1 MGLKKRLVSAALVL
15 ALLGAQMGIGYT
27 AAKQNENM
35 EPSVVNA
42 RETLYF
48 WYTDDSL
55 TDYLNSVSLDYYEA
69 TDYKVVPVLRSGLE
83 YLETIYEASRTEV
96 EMPDMYVVSNDA
108 LEKAY
113 LAGLASEV
121 KENAA
126 FVEENYPASAR
137 NAVSYRGKTVG
148 CPFYFETSAFLF
160 NKTYMQDLAKGILEQ
175 QSDYEAAEQAA
186 EMIEITGS
194 EEEAYEALLDMN
206 TSGLSDEELEHKA
219 EEKIGEIIPAT
230 MDDILDFANEYDA
243 PEQVEAVFKWDVS
256 DIFYNYFVVG
266 NYMTVGG
273 DAGDDAEN
281 IDICNQNAID
291 CLQVYQNLNQFF
303 SIDTKEVS
311 YDTVLQDFLEGK
323 IVFTVATTDAVGKIE
338 AAKAAGEFSYDY
350 GVAPVPDLSNTLQSK
365 SLSVTNAVVVNGFSE
380 KQDIANDFVRYL
392 LADNVEA
399 MYGRTGKVPARLGVE
414 FEYEG
419 LKGFVQEYENSVPM
433 PKMMAVS
440 NFWVKLEICF
450 SKIWQGADIE
460 EQLQELAAQIQQ
472 QITGKSE

>member
-55 TDYLNSVSLDYYEA
+55 TDYLNSVSLDYYED

-194 EEEAYEALLDMN
+194 EEEAYEVLLDMN

-256 DIFYNYFVVG
+256 DIF
-266 NYMTVGG
+266 
-273 DAGDDAEN
+273 
-281 IDICNQNAID
+281 III
-291 CLQVYQNLNQFF
+291 LW
-303 SIDTKEVS
+303 
-311 YDTVLQDFLEGK
+311 
-323 IVFTVATTDAVGKIE
+323 
-338 AAKAAGEFSYDY
+338 
-350 GVAPVPDLSNTLQSK
+350 
-365 SLSVTNAVVVNGFSE
+365 
-380 KQDIANDFVRYL
+380 
-392 LADNVEA
+392 
-399 MYGRTGKVPARLGVE
+399 LG
-414 FEYEG
+414 
-419 LKGFVQEYENSVPM
+419 
-433 PKMMAVS
+433 
-440 NFWVKLEICF
+440 I
-450 SKIWQGADIE
+450 I
-460 EQLQELAAQIQQ
+460 
-472 QITGKSE
+472 

>member
-1 MGLKKRLVSAALVL
+1 
-15 ALLGAQMGIGYT
+15 
-27 AAKQNENM
+27 
-35 EPSVVNA
+35 
-42 RETLYF
+42 
-48 WYTDDSL
+48 
-55 TDYLNSVSLDYYEA
+55 
-69 TDYKVVPVLRSGLE
+69 
-83 YLETIYEASRTEV
+83 
-96 EMPDMYVVSNDA
+96 
-108 LEKAY
+108 
-113 LAGLASEV
+113 
-121 KENAA
+121 
-126 FVEENYPASAR
+126 
-137 NAVSYRGKTVG
+137 
-148 CPFYFETSAFLF
+148 
-160 NKTYMQDLAKGILEQ
+160 
-175 QSDYEAAEQAA
+175 
-186 EMIEITGS
+186 
-194 EEEAYEALLDMN
+194 
-206 TSGLSDEELEHKA
+206 
-219 EEKIGEIIPAT
+219 
-230 MDDILDFANEYDA
+230 
-243 PEQVEAVFKWDVS
+243 
-256 DIFYNYFVVG
+256 
-266 NYMTVGG
+266 MTVGG

-392 LADNVEA
+392 LADNAEA